1 LALGF
6 LASCSSFKKER
17 PTLYRDVW
25 TSYDSKQM
33 PWKEWPVA
41 KGTKLK
47 TVVIAVHGLSGA
59 SSDFWLLGE
68 CLPPLGCAV
77 YAYDL
82 RGQGKDPD
90 KAMRG
95 DILNADRWLR
105 DLVTFHKLVR
115 ERHPNTP
122 IVWYGESLGSL
133 IALHAA
139 ARERRGAPDALI
151 LASPVA
157 GLRFHTSELE
167 RFLIRT
173 TSFAMP
179 SIRVKLGDLAGL
191 DESKL
196 RVTSQTTH
204 GTQMQKTPHH
214 VESFTLR
221 LLREVDGMI
230 QQNERA
236 ARRLDIPVLMLATPH
251 DIIATPDQVQAL
263 FKQIGSKDKRL
274 NWYSRSYH
282 LLLHDVQHEKVMTDV
297 ERWLN
302 KQSHELRKTDRR
314 RTDAE

>member
-1 LALGF
+1 
-6 LASCSSFKKER
+6 
-17 PTLYRDVW
+17 
-25 TSYDSKQM
+25 M
-33 PWKEWPVA
+33 PWQEWPVA
-41 KGTKLK
+41 KGVKAPA
-47 TVVIAVHGLSGA
+47 VVIAVHGLSGA
-59 SSDFWLLGE
+59 STDFWLLGE
-68 CLPPLGCAV
+68 RLPLLNCAV

-90 KAMRG
+90 KAMHG
-95 DILNADRWLR
+95 DILKADRWLR

-122 IVWYGESLGSL
+122 VFWYGESLGSL

-157 GLRFHTSELE
+157 GLRFQMSELE
-167 RFLIRT
+167 RFVIRT
-173 TSFAMP
+173 TSFALP

-191 DESKL
+191 DETKV
-196 RVTSQTTH
+196 RVTNQTTH

-236 ARRLDIPVLMLATPH
+236 AGRLNIPVLMLGTPH
-251 DIIATPDQVQAL
+251 DVIATPDQVQTL
-263 FKQIGSKDKRL
+263 FKAIGSKDKRL

-282 LLLHDVQHEKVMTDV
+282 LLLHDVQREKVLLDV
-297 ERWLN
+297 QRWLD
-302 KQSHELRKTDRR
+302 KQSNELRKTIRR
-314 RTDAE
+314 RPGAE